1 MTRSIVIAAVQ
12 ANPTVGAIAAN
23 EALARR
29 RFSEARAAG
38 ADLAVFPELFING
51 YPPEDLA
58 LKPAFWRAGQEAV
71 ERLAL
76 ETDEDFAALVG
87 VIWPAEA
94 PGRRPRNGLAFLAGG
109 KVQGVAFK
117 CDLPNYGVFDE
128 KRVFEPGEGPRVFTW
143 KGVRLGVPICEDIWT
158 SGVCADLAA
167 DGAEI
172 LVVPNGSPY
181 RRTADQERT
190 EIVRARVAETGLPMV
205 YLNEVGGQDELVFD
219 GASFALD
226 GRGREVMRLPMFE
239 EATGVMRWT
248 EGPEGWTANEAPV
261 AGWMEGPGEI
271 YHAMVLGLRDYVN
284 KSGFPGVL
292 LGLSGGVDSAITAV
306 VAADALGPDRVR
318 CFMLPSRYTSRES
331 LEDAEDCARRL
342 GVRLDE
348 VPIAPAID
356 AFAAMLT
363 PLFENRPPDLTEEN
377 IQARIRGLSLMALS
391 NKLGSMLL
399 TTGNKSEMAVGYAT
413 LYGDMCGGFNVLKD
427 LYKTEVYEV
436 CRWRNAHDPFG
447 VARDPIPDRI
457 LTKPPSAELRPD
469 QKDQDSLPEYADLDA
484 ILHGLV
490 EEEASLDEIV
500 ARGFPREMVE
510 RVQRL
515 LYSSEYKRRQAAPGV
530 KIGLKAF
537 GRDRRYPIV
546 NGFRDQVYGE

>member
-58 LKPAFWRAGQEAV
+58 LKPAFWRAGREAV

-87 VIWPAEA
+87 VIWPAEG

-109 KVQGVAFK
+109 KVQDVAFK

-128 KRVFEPGEGPRVFTW
+128 KRVFEPGEGPRIFTW

-190 EIVRARVAETGLPMV
+190 GIVRARVAETGLPMI

-226 GRGREVMRLPMFE
+226 GLGREVMRLPMFE
-239 EATGVMRWT
+239 EAIGVMRWT
-248 EGPEGWTANEAPV
+248 EGPEGWTASDAPV

-413 LYGDMCGGFNVLKD
+413 LYGDMCGGYNVLKD

-447 VARDPIPDRI
+447 VAKDPIPDRI

-500 ARGFPREMVE
+500 ARGFPREPVE

-515 LYSSEYKRRQAAPGV
+515 LYNSEYKRRQAAPGV

>member
-58 LKPAFWRAGQEAV
+58 LKPAFWRAGREAV

-87 VIWPAEA
+87 VIWPAEG

-109 KVQGVAFK
+109 KVQDVAFK

-128 KRVFEPGEGPRVFTW
+128 KRVFEPGEGPRIFTW

-172 LVVPNGSPY
+172 LVAPNGSPY

-190 EIVRARVAETGLPMV
+190 GIVRARVAETGLPMI

-226 GRGREVMRLPMFE
+226 GLGREVMRLPMFE
-239 EATGVMRWT
+239 EAIGVMRWT
-248 EGPEGWTANEAPV
+248 EGPEGWTASDAPV

-413 LYGDMCGGFNVLKD
+413 LYGDMCGGYNVLKD

-447 VARDPIPDRI
+447 VAKDPIPDRI

>member
-58 LKPAFWRAGQEAV
+58 LKPAFWRAGREAI

-87 VIWPAEA
+87 VIWPAEG

-109 KVQGVAFK
+109 KVEDVAFK

-128 KRVFEPGEGPRVFTW
+128 KRVFEPGEGPRIFTW

-172 LVVPNGSPY
+172 LVAPNGSPY

-190 EIVRARVAETGLPMV
+190 GIVRARVAETGLPMI

-239 EATGVMRWT
+239 EAIGVMRWT
-248 EGPEGWTANEAPV
+248 QGPEGWTASDAPV

-356 AFAAMLT
+356 AFGAMLT

-399 TTGNKSEMAVGYAT
+399 TTGNKSEMATGYCT
-413 LYGDMCGGFNVLKD
+413 LYGDMAGGFAVIKD
-427 LYKTEVYEV
+427 VAKTLVYRLCEWKNRQPSRRADGSIGPV
-436 CRWRNAHDPFG
+436 
-447 VARDPIPDRI
+447 IPERI
-457 LTKPPSAELRPD
+457 ITRPPSAELRPD
-469 QKDQDSLPEYADLDA
+469 QTDQDSLPPYEVLDG
-484 ILHGLV
+484 ILARYM
-490 EEEASLDEIV
+490 EEDQSIAEIV
-500 ARGFPREMVE
+500 AAGYASADVE
-510 RVQRL
+510 RVTRL
-515 LYSSEYKRRQAAPGV
+515 IKINEYKRRQSPVG
-530 KIGLKAF
+530 IRITHRAF
-537 GRDRRYPIV
+537 GRDWRYPITSK
-546 NGFRDQVYGE
+546 FRA